1 MVNMTGSFVSPSA
14 DATISPQLFAPAGL
28 VASILDGLTVWKL
41 ILTLFVAAVIYD
53 QCKSKFLRNPSKN
66 VSFARS
72 EISTRP
78 GSIANHVTPFVFANN
93 SQVPLPEGQHR
104 WSCLQD
110 PLHGPFPP
118 VCQSQV
124 HRVQGEMGQ
133 W

>member
-66 VSFARS
+66 ALFARS
-72 EISTRP
+72 EISTRL
-78 GSIANHVTPFVFANN
+78 GSIANHVPLFVR
-93 SQVPLPEGQHR
+93 QQ
-104 WSCLQD
+104 
-110 PLHGPFPP
+110 
-118 VCQSQV
+118 QSSTIT
-124 HRVQGEMGQ
+124 
-133 W
+133 